1 MPCSKERLYALKL
14 LYESGGMNRED
25 LICDL
30 NMIHDSG
37 KCFRTALVQ
46 LNAVRKYHSV
56 KKPSEISDESI
67 IETGAKIISR
77 RIILSMLISGLIE
90 NQGGHIT
97 ITEKG
102 VSALRYYNS
111 GGTQYKR

>member
-1 MPCSKERLYALKL
+1 MGCSKERLYALKL
-14 LYESGGMNRED
+14 LHESGGANRED

-37 KCFRTALVQ
+37 KCFRAALVQ
-46 LNAVRKYHSV
+46 INASRKYASV
-56 KKPSEISDESI
+56 KNPSEISDESI
-67 IETGAKIISR
+67 IERGAKLISR
-77 RIILSMLISGLIE
+77 RTILSMLVSGLIE